1 MRRPH
6 RPHHQRAL
14 TWGGPAAPSALRHR
28 GTRRSVSDCL
38 SRHSLR
44 PHFAI
49 WVWSERRIGLR
60 SAARGAFLSH
70 GSERCDILAPRAAV
84 LTMKNKV
91 AARKVPGH
99 SFVPSNLSRQPAA
112 RPAKMSERGGMS
124 DKNRS
129 RATAGGAHYCQQGSP
144 MAARR
149 CLCFASKSP
158 MRNRIGLPSMRATES
173 AIFLVSLTE
182 LSCSRPTV
190 IIR

>member
-84 LTMKNKV
+84 LTMKKQS
-91 AARKVPGH
+91 RSKKSTRSQLCSFKPLPGNPQPDRQKCQNEEGRLTKI
-99 SFVPSNLSRQPAA
+99 VLGLRLAVLIIASRGAPWLLAGVCA
-112 RPAKMSERGGMS
+112 LH
-124 DKNRS
+124 RS
-129 RATAGGAHYCQQGSP
+129 RLCEIGSVCQVCGQP
-144 MAARR
+144 RVR
-149 CLCFASKSP
+149 F
-158 MRNRIGLPSMRATES
+158 
-173 AIFLVSLTE
+173 SLF
-182 LSCSRPTV
+182 R
-190 IIR
+190 

>member
-99 SFVPSNLSRQPAA
+99 SFVPSNLSPAT
-112 RPAKMSERGGMS
+112 RSQTGKNVRTRRDGGQKSFSGYGWRCSLLPAGEPHGCSQVFVLCIEVAYAKS
-124 DKNRS
+124 DRFAKYAGNRE
-129 RATAGGAHYCQQGSP
+129 CDFP
-144 MAARR
+144 
-149 CLCFASKSP
+149 CFA
-158 MRNRIGLPSMRATES
+158 NRI
-173 AIFLVSLTE
+173 E
-182 LSCSRPTV
+182 L
-190 IIR
+190 